1 MVWRSDVNG
10 SFKWCGMG
18 DRGSQCH
25 GCLLGARANQNELVI
40 VLAKKAE
47 ELASQERQQ
56 KVKLVT
62 YLRLLGINPD
72 EI

>member
-1 MVWRSDVNG
+1 
-10 SFKWCGMG
+10 
-18 DRGSQCH
+18 
-25 GCLLGARANQNELVI
+25 VI

-56 KVKLVT
+56 KVKLAT